1 MSALSLRF
9 AAQVAALL
17 FSTMVFSYDS
27 LAQSWRDGT
36 LENLPQP
43 LMGGGWQENRARQQ
57 ARDRETVESL
67 RDFRRAE
74 STWVWTETRVP
85 DSGAPDSGGQ
95 GIILF
100 RGTPSARSPNR

>member
-1 MSALSLRF
+1 MSAPSLRF
-9 AAQVAALL
+9 AVQVAALL
-17 FSTMVFSYDS
+17 FSFDS

-57 ARDRETVESL
+57 ARDRSDVESM
-67 RDFRRAE
+67 REFRRAE

-100 RGTPSARSPNR
+100 RGTPSGRTPNR

>member
-1 MSALSLRF
+1 MAAPSLRF
-9 AAQVAALL
+9 AVQVAVLL
-17 FSTMVFSYDS
+17 FSVET

-43 LMGGGWQENRARQQ
+43 LTGGGWQENRARQQ

-67 RDFRRAE
+67 REFRRAE

-85 DSGAPDSGGQ
+85 DSSAPDSGGQ